1 MINNKMAISKF
12 DDINEN
18 KYKRAGLI
26 LVNKG
31 KFIIVYGKNSK
42 KWSFP
47 KGQRI
52 DEHELSLKCA
62 LREFEEETGIFLT
75 PDEQQNIKFFFR
87 TSHCIYYICHIDY
100 ELNFQ
105 KYRKNNVEISKVAS
119 ASKDELLKMD
129 NLNYD
134 LRLFCQKII

>member
-1 MINNKMAISKF
+1 MAISTQCNI
-12 DDINEN
+12 DEN

-26 LVNKG
+26 VVNQG
-31 KFIIVYGKNSK
+31 KFIIVYGKHSK

-52 DEHELSLKCA
+52 DNHECSLNCA

-75 PDEQQNIKFFFR
+75 YEEQSNIKFLFR
-87 TSHCIYYICHIDY
+87 TSHCIYYICNIDND
-100 ELNFQ
+100 LNFQ
-105 KYRKNNVEISKVAS
+105 KYRKNNIEISKVTS

-134 LRLFCQKII
+134 LRLFCKYIESK

>member
-1 MINNKMAISKF
+1 MAISTS
-12 DDINEN
+12 DNIDEN

-26 LVNKG
+26 LANKG

-52 DEHELSLKCA
+52 DEHELSIKCA
-62 LREFEEETGIFLT
+62 LREFEEETGIFIT
-75 PDEQQNIKFFFR
+75 QEEQNNIKFFFR
-87 TSHCIYYICHIDY
+87 TSHCVYYICYIDY
-100 ELNFQ
+100 VLNFQ

-119 ASKDELLKMD
+119 ASKDELLKMN

-134 LRLFCQKII
+134 LRLFCQKIV